1 LTPRHQDLGNS
12 TLARAHA
19 RRRWVDAS
27 SGKLATL
34 ASLPRWSL
42 INVAIALALIS
53 LSAGEGY
60 SQEPALPPEGSIPV
74 SERPAAYSHDDMAP
88 TARAVRTDAPITVDG
103 VLDEAVW
110 MTAPEITGLLQTVPA
125 EAEPVT
131 EKTEVRI
138 LYDDDNVYVGA
149 WLWDEGEVQARLRR
163 RDQGTPDADYFIV
176 IFDSYHDHRTAYRFA
191 VSAAGNHSDEIMTI
205 GRSQGGRGGG
215 FGDRSWDPVLDVR
228 TSITE
233 DGWFAEWRIP
243 FSQLRYRAD
252 EVQTWGLQMERKL
265 RLKAEDTMWAFTPR
279 SEPAVVARYGHLE
292 GIEGIG
298 VGKRLELLPFVSAR
312 AERLQIPRS
321 EAADFDNPFQS
332 GSEYIGNAGLDLKYR
347 LGTNLTL
354 NAAVNPDFGQVELDP
369 AVINLTA
376 FETRFDEKRPFFVE
390 GAETFRFGDSGGR
403 QSGTDTQLLYSRRIG
418 RTPQGLVPGTAA
430 YSDVPGQTT
439 ILGAA
444 KLTGKTANGWSLG
457 LIEAVTDR
465 VTAQWVDPAGAN
477 GNTEV
482 EPRSNYLAARMR
494 RDIRQGAGSFG
505 VIATSVHRDLR
516 SEVLQSRLR
525 SSAYALGMDTRIE
538 ARSLKWRLNGNL
550 SASKVNGD
558 ADAISRTQQSSARYM
573 DRPDATHMEFD
584 PNARSLGGL
593 YGRLDLAKQTGT
605 WQGNLGVTG
614 ITPGYEVNDLG
625 FQGAADRVEVTS
637 DFGYRQ
643 PTVGDHFRTLNVTGS
658 ATNTFNFGGEAVV
671 SDVGLS
677 IHSEHASFNR
687 INASVTRRFEVW
699 NDRLTRGGPLSLQPA
714 SYSGDIRVNTDRRGR
729 VQFRGGFRFDED
741 DGGGRSRGGDLGV
754 LFQFLEIYEVDVG
767 ANVSRDRIA
776 AQYVATVADP
786 AASRTF
792 GSRYVFAPLDQTTV
806 SIDTRFNV
814 TFSPALTFELYA
826 QPLMASGNYRGLME
840 LAAPRTFDFLR
851 YGEDVGTVRRTDN
864 DGFAIDP
871 EDGGE
876 PFVLSDP
883 DFDLRSLLGSAVLR
897 WEWRPG
903 STLFLVWQQTRSERL
918 ERMAGGR
925 FDDGVGDFRLGRDA
939 RELFGLK
946 PDNVFAVKVT
956 YWLNP

>member
-1 LTPRHQDLGNS
+1 MSLLRR
-12 TLARAHA
+12 LA
-19 RRRWVDAS
+19 V
-27 SGKLATL
+27 GLV
-34 ASLPRWSL
+34 
-42 INVAIALALIS
+42 IGLALTLLVVI
-53 LSAGEGY
+53 EGHT
-60 SQEPALPPEGSIPV
+60 QEPTRSPEGQTPTIEPLAEGSTPV
-74 SERPAAYSHDDMAP
+74 SASPAAYSHDDMAP
-88 TARAVRTDAPITVDG
+88 TARAVRTDAPIVIDG

-110 MTAPEITGLLQTVPA
+110 MTAPEITEFLQTVPA

-138 LYDDDNVYVGA
+138 LYDEDNIYVGA

-191 VSAAGNHSDEIMTI
+191 VSAAGNHSDEILTI

-252 EVQTWGLQMERKL
+252 EVQTWGLQIERKL
-265 RLKAEDTMWAFTPR
+265 RRKAEDTMWAFRPR
-279 SEPAVVARYGHLE
+279 NEPAVVARYGHLI
-292 GIEGIG
+292 GIEGIAA
-298 VGKRLELLPFVSAR
+298 GKRLELLPFMTAR
-312 AERLQIPRS
+312 AERLQIPKN
-321 EAADFDNPFQS
+321 EAADFDNPFRS
-332 GSEYIGNAGLDLKYR
+332 GSEYYGNVGLDLKYR

-390 GAETFRFGDSGGR
+390 GAEIFGFGDSGGR

-457 LIEAVTDR
+457 LLEAVTDR
-465 VTAQWVDPAGAN
+465 VTAQWIDPAGTD
-477 GNTEV
+477 GNTLV
-482 EPRSNYLAARMR
+482 EPLSNYLAARVR
-494 RDIRQGAGSFG
+494 RDIRQGRGSFG
-505 VIATSVHRDLR
+505 VIATSVHRDLTSAALR
-516 SEVLQSRLR
+516 SRLR
-525 SSAYALGMDTRIE
+525 SSAYAFGVDSRIE

-550 SASKVNGD
+550 SASSVNGD
-558 ADAISRTQQSSARYM
+558 VGAISRTQRSSARYM

-584 PNARSLGGL
+584 PSARSLGGL

-643 PTVGDHFRTLNVTGS
+643 PTVGNHFRTLNITGS
-658 ATNTFNFGGEAVV
+658 ATHTLNFGGEAVV
-671 SDVGLS
+671 SDLGLS
-677 IHSEHASFNR
+677 VNSEHASFNR
-687 INASVTRRFEVW
+687 VNAGITRRFQVW
-699 NDRLTRGGPLSLQPA
+699 NDRLTRGGPLALQPA
-714 SYSGDIRVNTDRRGR
+714 GYSGNVSLHTDRRGS
-729 VQFRGGFRFDED
+729 VQFRAGLRFDED
-741 DGGGRSRGGDLGV
+741 DGGGWSRGGDLGV
-754 LFQFLEIYEVDVG
+754 LLQFLEIYELDIG
-767 ANVSRDRIA
+767 AKVSRDRIA
-776 AQYVATVADP
+776 AQYVATIADP
-786 AASRTF
+786 AATHTY
-792 GSRYVFAPLDQTTV
+792 GSRYVFAPLNQTTV

-814 TFSPALTFELYA
+814 TFTPDLTFELYA
-826 QPLMASGNYRGLME
+826 QPLMASGDYRGLME

-851 YGEDVGTVRRTDN
+851 YGEDVGTMRRTDN
-864 DGFAIDP
+864 DGYTIDP

-918 ERMAGGR
+918 ERTAGGG
-925 FDDGVGDFRLGRDA
+925 FDRGIGDFRLGRDA